1 LGRDLAYR
9 MALWVVSMH
18 VSMVV
23 MCIIIVQII
32 IILILIL
39 VFVFV
44 AKSDQVLTTRTSF
57 YSLSFYYHKSINRN
71 KKGRLRAPAPS
82 LKNIFQRKT
91 FL

>member
-1 LGRDLAYR
+1 MGGQEEGLGRDLAYR
-9 MALWVVSMH
+9 MALWVVSMP

-57 YSLSFYYHKSINRN
+57 YSLSFY
-71 KKGRLRAPAPS
+71 
-82 LKNIFQRKT
+82 
-91 FL
+91 